1 MAKSKAKKH
10 TLTHPTLDW
19 NSSTGELHPAPEP
32 QAYSLPYA
40 DGNPKGKQYG
50 MRITVNAFHQL
61 LMGAL
66 RANEGQKK
74 PGLRFVEF
82 SKASIF
88 RVLGQPGCEY
98 IRFYFVYPEKNKMSL
113 VLEGLDAAGQAL
125 KLDSHV
131 MKLAAADGARAV
143 QAEDPVYEE
152 VGNGAEVSGDLA
164 SDAAASAKSAFSRSG
179 KTKNAAVAKQASLA
193 ALLKAINTTGG
204 Q

>member
-19 NSSTGELHPAPEP
+19 NNNTGELNPAPEP

-66 RANEGQKK
+66 RAQEGQKQ

-98 IRFYFVYPEKNKMSL
+98 IRFYFVYPEKGKMSL

-131 MKLAAADGARAV
+131 MKLATADKARAV

-152 VGNGAEVSGDLA
+152 VGNGAEVSAGLA
-164 SDAAASAKSAFSRSG
+164 ADAASAKPDSTRGG
-179 KTKNAAVAKQASLA
+179 KTKSAAAAGQASLA
-193 ALLKAINTTGG
+193 ALLQAINTTGG